1 MFSGNPYYQLK
12 KGDMWMNIFLIGV
25 IVSIIVYM
33 VVGIYAGRSVKDVND
48 YYVSGRNAPTLLI
61 SGTLF
66 ASMLSVNGFMGDQGW
81 CYAGN
86 ITSLVLLNAMCAC
99 GYVFGPLCFG
109 RYLRRSECTT
119 MPEYFGMRYKDPKIR
134 QAAGVIT
141 IVSLMAYLLA
151 SITGVGILMQE
162 LTGFSYHNCL
172 FLAWL
177 CFTAFTFY
185 SGSKGVVLTDTLMFL
200 VFLFGA
206 ILAGPIIFKAQGGI
220 GELLANLIHNPH
232 APQGLLDYHGNVAG
246 TGAQDVF
253 GAMMYAVTMGMIWFI
268 TVSVSPWQAGRNLM
282 AKSEHVTFRSGA
294 VAAICTVVFLLFLNL
309 QSIAVINL
317 NAGLE
322 DPQRVL
328 IWASY
333 HVLPK
338 LIGTLLLSG
347 IMAAGLS
354 SASTFLSVVGFSLT
368 SDIIQKDFKSE
379 KDKLRFSRMVMLF
392 VGIISLILAYMGLG
406 GIRIISW
413 FASTIIA
420 ASWAVPGIGSVVSS
434 KLSKTGARWSMIA
447 GFLGFMITKGMVGFG
462 IEPAVSLF
470 VNFLDPFFIGLLLSL
485 CFAILG
491 SKLYP
496 VTQEEMEYRRELL
509 ILPESEKRK
518 EDYKR
523 DRLYGYSLVIA
534 GILTTCF
541 LLFGWALP
549 YNGMIG

>member
-1 MFSGNPYYQLK
+1 
-12 KGDMWMNIFLIGV
+12 MNIFLIGV
-25 IVSIIVYM
+25 IVSIVVYM

-48 YYVSGRNAPTLLI
+48 YYVSGRNAPTILI

-81 CYAGN
+81 CYSGN

-99 GYVFGPLCFG
+99 GYIFGPICFG

-119 MPEYFGMRYKDPKIR
+119 MPEYFGNRYQDRKIR
-134 QAAGVIT
+134 RVAGVIT

-162 LTGFSYHNCL
+162 LTGFSYNTCL

-185 SGSKGVVLTDTLMFL
+185 SGSKGVVLTDTMMFL

-206 ILAGPIIFKAQGGI
+206 ILAGPVIFKAQGGI
-220 GELLANLIHNPH
+220 GELLTNLMNNPGV
-232 APQGLLDYHGNVAG
+232 PEGLLDYHGNIAG
-246 TGAQDVF
+246 TGANDVF
-253 GAMMYAVTMGMIWFI
+253 GAMMYAVTMGIIWFI
-268 TVSVSPWQAGRNLM
+268 TVAVSPWQAGRNLM

-294 VAAICTVVFLLFLNL
+294 VAAMCTVVFLLFLNL
-309 QSIAVINL
+309 MSISVLNL
-317 NAGLE
+317 NAGME

-333 HVLPK
+333 NVLPK
-338 LIGTLLLSG
+338 LLGTLLLSG

-379 KDKLRFSRMVMLF
+379 KDQLRFSRIVMLV
-392 VGIISLILAYMGLG
+392 VGIISLVLAYMGLG
-406 GIRIISW
+406 GVRIISW

-420 ASWAVPGIGSVVSS
+420 ASWAVPGIGSIVS
-434 KLSKTGARWSMIA
+434 KKMSKTGARWAMIA
-447 GFLGFMITKGMVGFG
+447 GFLGFMIPKCLVGFG
-462 IEPAVSLF
+462 VQPFASLF
-470 VNFLDPFFIGLLLSL
+470 INFLDPFFLGLLLSVF
-485 CFAILG
+485 FAVLG
-491 SKLYP
+491 NKLHP
-496 VTQEEMEYRRELL
+496 VSEEEKNYRDQLL
-509 ILPESEKRK
+509 VLPDSEKVAA
-518 EDYKR
+518 EYKR
-523 DRLYGYSLVIA
+523 DRLYGYMLIVVGIA
-534 GILTTCF
+534 TTLF

-549 YNGMIG
+549 YNGML